1 MPHKAKRQAQP
12 RSAGVYAHDRI
23 IKVLGMG
30 GLSKLMNEVNQLMG
44 EKIAINITLNGQIYK
59 DFSLDIRNKT
69 RMSIVNIS
77 VPRCP

>member
-1 MPHKAKRQAQP
+1 
-12 RSAGVYAHDRI
+12 
-23 IKVLGMG
+23 MG

-44 EKIAINITLNGQIYK
+44 EKIAINITLNRQIYK